1 MNAGM
6 FLERKT
12 LWMLLAGGGILA
24 LIALVAVR
32 SLLYREPP
40 DEPRQ
45 EPDVKV
51 GYCGAELSELC
62 ILSFGRDAEGNA
74 LIDLFVPEEDFP
86 DFYLKI
92 YRAVGDSR
100 YECSVLEGVPSRV
113 TCVGPALNLNEQIEV
128 ELVSLADDRPL
139 AIGRFL
145 IKAFLIASHDG
156 LYPADGQTE
165 LQPLGDPLEETNE
178 AATPASIPATPT
190 PIIGYPSPSYP

>member
-12 LWMLLAGGGILA
+12 LWMLLAGGGILV
-24 LIALVAVR
+24 LIVLVVLGSFLFR
-32 SLLYREPP
+32 DLP

-62 ILSFGRDAEGNA
+62 ILSFGRDTEGNT
-74 LIDLFVPEEDFP
+74 LIDLFVPDEDFP

-92 YRAVGDSR
+92 YRAVGESL
-100 YECSVLEGVPSRV
+100 YECSALEGVPFRV

-145 IKAFLIASHDG
+145 IKAILIASHDG

-165 LQPLGDPLEETNE
+165 IQSLGDPLEETNE
-178 AATPASIPATPT
+178 AATPAST